1 MGLRGDA
8 IVEFDWSVGEILD
21 ALDELGIAD
30 NTLVI
35 LTSDNGPVID
45 DGYEDR
51 AEELLGGHNPSGDLR
66 GRKYS
71 AFEAG
76 TTVPMIVR
84 WPAKVK
90 GGVTSDALYSQIDL
104 MASLGELWDA
114 RLPKGSARDSRKH
127 LDALLGTDGEG
138 CDFVVGQAQNRSL
151 TVRTKE
157 WKYIEPSDGPKM
169 ITWAP
174 GIETGYLPLPQLFH
188 LKKDRTEQH
197 NVAGKYPEKVFEL
210 QHILRRLR
218 K

>member
-1 MGLRGDA
+1 MSIVNGIGRIGFMRGGGTALWKDENIADSITTRAVEFIRSHGDEPFFLYFAANDVHVPRFPHERFRGKTEMGLRGDA

-90 GGVTSDALYSQIDL
+90 GGVTSDALYS
-104 MASLGELWDA
+104 
-114 RLPKGSARDSRKH
+114 
-127 LDALLGTDGEG
+127 
-138 CDFVVGQAQNRSL
+138 
-151 TVRTKE
+151 
-157 WKYIEPSDGPKM
+157 
-169 ITWAP
+169 
-174 GIETGYLPLPQLFH
+174 
-188 LKKDRTEQH
+188 
-197 NVAGKYPEKVFEL
+197 
-210 QHILRRLR
+210 
-218 K
+218 